1 MYKGKMN
8 KRSNKILINPVP
20 IGKDLLKIGV
30 RETKV
35 ANIDDTLVYLTSIL
49 SK

>member
-1 MYKGKMN
+1 MIKRN
-8 KRSNKILINPVP
+8 KKILVDAIP

-30 RETKV
+30 REPKV
-35 ANIDDTLVYLTSIL
+35 ANIDDPLACLKPPL